1 MKFGLDKCAVAHF
14 VNGRLSGHNSGVTV
28 GKTDTINCLEPG
40 QVYKYLG
47 VDESNGI
54 QHSMMR
60 ERLCCE
66 YLRRVKVVLRTELY
80 GWNKILA
87 INGFAL
93 PVLTYGFG
101 VIHWGGGARTCS
113 SSIDR
118 PESSSLCTVSTIL
131 LQTLTDC
138 TLLAVMGVGGYNR
151 LSRHINLVL

>member
-1 MKFGLDKCAVAHF
+1 MNFGLDKCAVAHF

-28 GKTDTINCLEPG
+28 GKTDTINCLEPS
-40 QVYKYLG
+40 QVYKYLD

-54 QHSMMR
+54 QHSMTR
-60 ERLCCE
+60 ERLRRE
-66 YLRRVKVVLRTELY
+66 YFRRMKVVLRTELY

-87 INGFAL
+87 INEFAL

-101 VIHWGGGARTCS
+101 AIHWGARTCS

-118 PESSSLCTVSTIL
+118 QERSSLCTVSTIL

-138 TLLAVMGVGGYNR
+138 TLLAVMG
-151 LSRHINLVL
+151 